1 MTGMEAVALII
12 TALVVPYVVQLV
24 KTEAI
29 TGNAARWLAIGVS
42 LIAGVACAVI
52 GGIPDTPG
60 AWLACIITAIG
71 AVQIAYAA
79 FKSVGVTSNWLE
91 ALLALKLPK
100 DADDPVAEAKNIALE
115 AKADDVAARA
125 KHAKDDVDEPVD

>member
-1 MTGMEAVALII
+1 MTGIEAIALIV
-12 TALVVPYVVQLV
+12 TALVVPYVVQLI
-24 KTEAI
+24 KTEAM

-42 LIAGVACAVI
+42 LVAGVVCALV
-52 GGIPDTPG
+52 GGIPTTPLE
-60 AWLACIITAIG
+60 WVTCIVTAIG

-100 DADDPVAEAKNIALE
+100 DADDPVAVKTNASMEAIADE
-115 AKADDVAARA
+115 TAKKQAKEDDGPRRA
-125 KHAKDDVDEPVD
+125 